1 VFFLSSF
8 LIPLFFCTFISAI
21 SFVSS
26 PLSMWGQLNYCACS
40 CSGHADWKVMTWVS
54 TQTTEDINAP
64 SLSLLLEIYRVIERD
79 ATKSSR
85 LHVQSLHS
93 IPRLLLL
100 TPSSEQVN
108 KVTAPDAEETS
119 SGQPIVKC
127 KNKANPPT
135 PYPKT
140 INLLQAYKV
149 EPCPLSCSFVHVWN
163 LVSEVKR
170 KTLCEGIWEQIAEVS
185 IWTKEG

>member
-8 LIPLFFCTFISAI
+8 LFPLSFCTFISAI

-26 PLSMWGQLNYCACS
+26 PLSMWGQLNYCACPY
-40 CSGHADWKVMTWVS
+40 SGHADWKVMTWVS

-64 SLSLLLEIYRVIERD
+64 SLSLLLEIYRVIERE

-85 LHVQSLHS
+85 LNVQSLHS

-108 KVTAPDAEETS
+108 KVAAPVVEENS
-119 SGQPIVKC
+119 SGPPIVKC
-127 KNKANPPT
+127 KNKPNPPT
-135 PYPKT
+135 LPQ
-140 INLLQAYKV
+140 ND
-149 EPCPLSCSFVHVWN
+149 
-163 LVSEVKR
+163 
-170 KTLCEGIWEQIAEVS
+170 
-185 IWTKEG
+185 